1 MVPVSGYAH
10 VLPSSLYIFTKL
22 FWNLVD
28 GKFGVFESYVDELT
42 FFFYMAII
50 YTYCGKSSICNTTFY
65 KIYSRKCLSKVSK
78 FSKIVPPKLPR
89 SRCGNLV
96 SLPWLGIEIHAI
108 RRSFESAYSLLP
120 VNPLLYPS
128 YKKPPFFKIY
138 LVLVL
143 WYHISKSITF
153 LVIHSRIP
161 NEINTAAILDNAF

>member
-1 MVPVSGYAH
+1 MSEGTNFSSQTQLYSSFSKMVPVSGYAH
-10 VLPSSLYIFTKL
+10 VLPSSLYIFTKS

-89 SRCGNLV
+89 SKCGNLV
-96 SLPWLGIEIHAI
+96 SLPWLGIEIHTI

-120 VNPLLYPS
+120 VNP
-128 YKKPPFFKIY
+128 
-138 LVLVL
+138 
-143 WYHISKSITF
+143 
-153 LVIHSRIP
+153 
-161 NEINTAAILDNAF
+161 